1 MNGTYV
7 PVGMQKF
14 QVTFATKTV
23 PPAGI
28 IPPVDIEGNL
38 MKFGIQNTPGVAFPL
53 RDQQDFKVITPLET
67 IKKGVKQVNSG
78 TVNNPPIDGV
88 TVKGSDL
95 VTYQID
101 VKSTLDTKDVE
112 VWDQLPAAYDCT
124 MVSAITDFGVC
135 STSSGISRIKWTIP
149 AINDGVTK
157 SLTYKVLIPG
167 TFGPEN
173 TYTNNSGVRSYQA
186 DTNLGERYTY
196 VPANNIDPNAPT
208 ANVARVDDPSNVKT
222 PDVGMLKTRTTS
234 IDETGNDIN
243 TQATIGETIN
253 YTVDAFSDLAGLT
266 PDDGEVALDEFEQ
279 ELGRA
284 DLDHVAVGQNAFL
297 NGRGVDHRGGL
308 LAQGVG
314 GVLLALL
321 VEAALVHRHAVVMQ
335 LDVRTGSLPDLV
347 HVEAVQHEDLLAGV
361 RSGEDENPSNLHC
374 MRPRLPGFSVGYA
387 PRPSRNAT
395 LVGRPRVA
403 PRMRRLPPWEV

>member
-28 IPPVDIEGNL
+28 IPLVDIEGNPQ
-38 MKFGIQNTPGVAFPL
+38 FGIQNTPGVAFPL

-112 VWDQLPAAYDCT
+112 VWDQFPAAYDCT
-124 MVSAITDFGVC
+124 MVSAITDFESARPRVA
-135 STSSGISRIKWTIP
+135 SAASRWTIP

-157 SLTYKVLIPG
+157 SPTYKVLIPG

-253 YTVDAFSDLAGLT
+253 YTVKATLPALT
-266 PDDGEVALDEFEQ
+266 TFGTNAKITDTP
-279 ELGRA
+279 
-284 DLDHVAVGQNAFL
+284 AV
-297 NGRGVDHRGGL
+297 
-308 LAQGVG
+308 
-314 GVLLALL
+314 
-321 VEAALVHRHAVVMQ
+321 
-335 LDVRTGSLPDLV
+335 
-347 HVEAVQHEDLLAGV
+347 
-361 RSGEDENPSNLHC
+361 
-374 MRPRLPGFSVGYA
+374 RPRS
-387 PRPSRNAT
+387 
-395 LVGRPRVA
+395 
-403 PRMRRLPPWEV
+403 